1 MNSPLDYLIYEHTG
15 MSAFPKD
22 EAEEIFPEIA
32 FTVYNEALEKFLE
45 QASEEEANLFEQI
58 TEEAKDEDDL
68 FKRLSA
74 ELPKYIE
81 LLKTTA
87 QNYKEAVSA
96 YKDGGFDDE
105 FEDEGGEEEDQAHGK
120 NTFNS
125 EHRIGEDSGN
135 SGKLAA

>member
-45 QASEEEANLFEQI
+45 QASEDEATLFEQI
-58 TEEAKDEDDL
+58 TEESKDEDEL

-74 ELPKYIE
+74 ELPKYVE

-87 QNYKEAVSA
+87 QNYKEAVAA
-96 YKDGGFDDE
+96 YKEGGFDD
-105 FEDEGGEEEDQAHGK
+105 FESGDGDDYLDEAE
-120 NTFNS
+120 
-125 EHRIGEDSGN
+125 N